1 MAGVLQ
7 TSQPLGERFTLPA
20 ANSPGNVDV
29 FVVDPAVGPA
39 GSVQPFRGRY
49 FVDPL
54 FAGGV
59 QTGSSANPFTTIAA
73 AFAFAAAL
81 AITAGQITIPN
92 AAVAENVVMPTA
104 GFWEITAPNTKSFVQ
119 PATIAGTV
127 TINTTGNTFHAFT
140 GLQITGAITGDALAQ
155 TRVLFSECL
164 LTAALNLTASTGQSL
179 RVIFTAEGPGPTGVN
194 GFAAAAVTVAGGVV
208 ARGYRFSAVTVAADS
223 EFNTC
228 LMDVGLSSNGA
239 GLVTARFVDVNFF
252 PNVAFNALSGTL
264 NVAAAPATI
273 ASLLTQLPV
282 LGAGVTLTPLAE
294 NAALRRVLAAGVGMG
309 TIPIT
314 NRYPA
319 GMIVCE
325 ASLQLLVPGTAGAA
339 VLNVGYV
346 DLLGVGQTKPVT
358 PALNIAGAAG
368 SDVQGS
374 YFFQHNGTG
383 SLLFSVTG
391 IVTPGPLSYSLAVSM
406 RAIAP

>member
-1 MAGVLQ
+1 M
-7 TSQPLGERFTLPA
+7 T
-20 ANSPGNVDV
+20 PGFDV

-140 GLQITGAITGDALAQ
+140 GLQITVGVGVSTTHVITGAITGDALAQ

-208 ARGYRFSAVTVAADS
+208 ARGYRFSGVTVAADS

-228 LMDVGLSSNGA
+228 LVDVGLSSNGA

-273 ASLLTQLPV
+273 ASLLTQIPV

-325 ASLQLLVPGTAGAA
+325 ASLQLLVPGTVGAA

-346 DLLGVGQTKPVT
+346 DLLGVVQTKPVT